1 MSNLT
6 AAEQQALNDMEAA
19 MAAKENDGDSQAVER
34 EITLLESWLSVL
46 SNAEGARGVRATPS
60 ETIAGLSR
68 HAGLLTLA
76 DIPAYFD
83 QYYEL
88 LTGAYDI
95 VRAQVEDNV
104 EAVNVSKEDDA
115 ELNWKHYANIYM
127 LWRQHL
133 MTAERE
139 WNITNGFAAAHLAAL
154 HIGVAQGVQAGEL
167 QRTEKPA
174 DQQHQHHHHGRRAG
188 MEQRAGGD
196 QRAAEQG
203 VHA

>member
-19 MAAKENDGDSQAVER
+19 LSAKENDGDSQAVER

-46 SNAEGARGVRATPS
+46 SNAEGARSERTTPS
-60 ETIAGLSR
+60 ETIAALGR
-68 HAGLLTLA
+68 HANLLTLD
-76 DIPAYFD
+76 DIPWYFN

-88 LTGAYDI
+88 LIGAYDI
-95 VRAQVEDNV
+95 VRAQVEDSV
-104 EAVNVSKEDDA
+104 EALNVSKEDDA

-139 WNITNGFAAAHLAAL
+139 WDINSEGAAAELAAL
-154 HIGVAQGVQAGEL
+154 QDAAGFLFGPTGLVQHLDVIGFSLTPEDI
-167 QRTEKPA
+167 EM
-174 DQQHQHHHHGRRAG
+174 
-188 MEQRAGGD
+188 MET
-196 QRAAEQG
+196 AAE
-203 VHA
+203 AEDDSE

>member
-19 MAAKENDGDSQAVER
+19 LSAKENDGDSQAVER

-46 SNAEGARGVRATPS
+46 SNAEGARDERITPS
-60 ETIAGLSR
+60 ETIAALGR
-68 HAGLLTLA
+68 HANLLTLN

-83 QYYEL
+83 RYYEL
-88 LTGAYDI
+88 LIGAHNI
-95 VRAQVEDNV
+95 VLAQVEDNV
-104 EAVNVSKEDDA
+104 EALNVSKEDDA

-139 WNITNGFAAAHLAAL
+139 WDINSEGAAAELAAL
-154 HIGVAQGVQAGEL
+154 QDAAGFLFGPTGLVQHLDAIGFSL
-167 QRTEKPA
+167 DSA
-174 DQQHQHHHHGRRAG
+174 DLE
-188 MEQRAGGD
+188 MMD
-196 QRAAEQG
+196 AASE
-203 VHA
+203 AKDDSE

>member
-19 MAAKENDGDSQAVER
+19 LSAKENDGDSQAVER

-46 SNAEGARGVRATPS
+46 SNAEGAREERIAPS
-60 ETIAGLSR
+60 ETIAALSR
-68 HAGLLTLA
+68 HANLLTLN

-83 QYYEL
+83 RYYEL
-88 LTGAYDI
+88 LIGAHNI

-104 EAVNVSKEDDA
+104 EALNVSKEDDA

-139 WNITNGFAAAHLAAL
+139 WDINSEGAAAELAAL
-154 HIGVAQGVQAGEL
+154 QDAAGFLFGPTGLVQHLDVIGFSLTPEDMEL
-167 QRTEKPA
+167 M
-174 DQQHQHHHHGRRAG
+174 D
-188 MEQRAGGD
+188 D
-196 QRAAEQG
+196 AAE
-203 VHA
+203 AKDDSE

>member
-19 MAAKENDGDSQAVER
+19 LSAKENDGDSQAVER

-88 LTGAYDI
+88 LIGAYDI

-104 EAVNVSKEDDA
+104 EALNVSKEDDA

-139 WNITNGFAAAHLAAL
+139 WDIYSEGAAAELAAL
-154 HIGVAQGVQAGEL
+154 QDAAGFLFGPTGLVQHLDVIGFSLTPEDVEL
-167 QRTEKPA
+167 
-174 DQQHQHHHHGRRAG
+174 
-188 MEQRAGGD
+188 MET
-196 QRAAEQG
+196 AAE
-203 VHA
+203 AEDDSE

>member
-19 MAAKENDGDSQAVER
+19 LSAKENDGDSQAVER

-95 VRAQVEDNV
+95 VRAQVEDNA
-104 EAVNVSKEDDA
+104 EALNASKEDDA

-139 WNITNGFAAAHLAAL
+139 WDINSEGAAAELAAL
-154 HIGVAQGVQAGEL
+154 QDAAGFLFGPTGLVQHLDVIGFSLTPEDMEL
-167 QRTEKPA
+167 M
-174 DQQHQHHHHGRRAG
+174 D
-188 MEQRAGGD
+188 D
-196 QRAAEQG
+196 AAE
-203 VHA
+203 AKDDSE

>member
-19 MAAKENDGDSQAVER
+19 LSAKENDGDSQAVER

-46 SNAEGARGVRATPS
+46 SNAEGARSERTTPS
-60 ETIAGLSR
+60 ETIAALGR
-68 HAGLLTLA
+68 HANLLTLD
-76 DIPAYFD
+76 DIQLYFN

-88 LTGAYDI
+88 LIGAYDI

-104 EAVNVSKEDDA
+104 EALNVSKEDDA

-139 WNITNGFAAAHLAAL
+139 WDINSEGAAAELAAL
-154 HIGVAQGVQAGEL
+154 QDAAGFLFGPTGLVQHLDVIGFSLTPEDI
-167 QRTEKPA
+167 EM
-174 DQQHQHHHHGRRAG
+174 
-188 MEQRAGGD
+188 MET
-196 QRAAEQG
+196 AAE
-203 VHA
+203 AEDDSE

>member
-46 SNAEGARGVRATPS
+46 SNAEGARDERITPS
-60 ETIAGLSR
+60 ETIAALGR
-68 HAGLLTLA
+68 HANLLTLP
-76 DIPAYFD
+76 DVPWYFD
-83 QYYEL
+83 RYYQL
-88 LTGAYDI
+88 LIGAYDI

-139 WNITNGFAAAHLAAL
+139 WNITDGFAAARLAAL
-154 HIGVAQGVQAGEL
+154 QDAAGFLFGPTGLVQHLDVIGFSLTPEDMEL
-167 QRTEKPA
+167 M
-174 DQQHQHHHHGRRAG
+174 D
-188 MEQRAGGD
+188 D
-196 QRAAEQG
+196 AAE
-203 VHA
+203 AKDDSE

>member
-19 MAAKENDGDSQAVER
+19 LSAKENDGDSQAVER

-46 SNAEGARGVRATPS
+46 SNAEGARSERTTPS
-60 ETIAGLSR
+60 ETIAALGR
-68 HAGLLTLA
+68 HANLLTLL
-76 DIPAYFD
+76 DVPWYFD
-83 QYYEL
+83 RYYEL
-88 LTGAYDI
+88 LIGAYDI

-104 EAVNVSKEDDA
+104 EALNVSKEDDA

-139 WNITNGFAAAHLAAL
+139 WDINSEGAAAELAAL
-154 HIGVAQGVQAGEL
+154 QDAAGFLFGPTGLVQHLDVIGFSLTPEDMEL
-167 QRTEKPA
+167 M
-174 DQQHQHHHHGRRAG
+174 D
-188 MEQRAGGD
+188 D
-196 QRAAEQG
+196 AAE
-203 VHA
+203 AKDDSE

>member
-19 MAAKENDGDSQAVER
+19 LSAKENDGDSQAVER

-46 SNAEGARGVRATPS
+46 SNAEGARSERTTPS
-60 ETIAGLSR
+60 ETIAALGR
-68 HAGLLTLA
+68 HANLLTLV
-76 DIPAYFD
+76 DIPGYFD
-83 QYYEL
+83 RYYEL
-88 LTGAYDI
+88 LIGAYDI

-104 EAVNVSKEDDA
+104 EALNVSKEDDA

-139 WNITNGFAAAHLAAL
+139 WDINSKGAAAELAAL
-154 HIGVAQGVQAGEL
+154 QDAAGFLFGPTGLVQHLDVIGFSLTPEDMEL
-167 QRTEKPA
+167 M
-174 DQQHQHHHHGRRAG
+174 D
-188 MEQRAGGD
+188 D
-196 QRAAEQG
+196 AAE
-203 VHA
+203 AKDDSE

>member
-46 SNAEGARGVRATPS
+46 SNAEGARGVRAAPS

-83 QYYEL
+83 QYYQL
-88 LTGAYDI
+88 LIGAYDI

-104 EAVNVSKEDDA
+104 EVLNVSKEDDA

-139 WNITNGFAAAHLAAL
+139 WDINSEGAAAELAAL
-154 HIGVAQGVQAGEL
+154 QDAAGFLFGPTGLVQHLDVIGFSLTPEDMEL
-167 QRTEKPA
+167 M
-174 DQQHQHHHHGRRAG
+174 D
-188 MEQRAGGD
+188 D
-196 QRAAEQG
+196 AAE
-203 VHA
+203 AKDDSE

>member
-19 MAAKENDGDSQAVER
+19 LSAKENDGDSQAVER

-46 SNAEGARGVRATPS
+46 SNAEGARSERTTPS
-60 ETIAGLSR
+60 ETIAALGR
-68 HAGLLTLA
+68 HANLLTLD
-76 DIPAYFD
+76 DIPWYFNR
-83 QYYEL
+83 YYEL
-88 LTGAYDI
+88 LIGAYDI

-104 EAVNVSKEDDA
+104 EALNVSKEDDA

-139 WNITNGFAAAHLAAL
+139 WDINSEGAAAELAAL
-154 HIGVAQGVQAGEL
+154 QDAAGFLFGPTGLVQHLDVIGFSLTPEDMEL
-167 QRTEKPA
+167 MDA
-174 DQQHQHHHHGRRAG
+174 
-188 MEQRAGGD
+188 
-196 QRAAEQG
+196 AAE
-203 VHA
+203 AKDDSE

>member
-46 SNAEGARGVRATPS
+46 SNARGARDERITPS
-60 ETIAGLSR
+60 ETIAALGR
-68 HAGLLTLA
+68 HANLLTLD
-76 DIPAYFD
+76 DIPWYFD
-83 QYYEL
+83 QYYQL
-88 LTGAYDI
+88 LIGAYDI

-104 EAVNVSKEDDA
+104 EALNVSKEDDA

-139 WNITNGFAAAHLAAL
+139 WNITDGFAAARLAAL
-154 HIGVAQGVQAGEL
+154 QDAAGFLFGPTGLVQHLDVIGFSLTPEDL
-167 QRTEKPA
+167 EMM
-174 DQQHQHHHHGRRAG
+174 D
-188 MEQRAGGD
+188 
-196 QRAAEQG
+196 AASE
-203 VHA
+203 AKDDSE

>member
-46 SNAEGARGVRATPS
+46 SNAEGARDERIAPS
-60 ETIAGLSR
+60 ETIAALSR
-68 HAGLLTLA
+68 HANLLSLEE
-76 DIPAYFD
+76 IPWYFD
-83 QYYEL
+83 RYYEL
-88 LTGAYDI
+88 LIGAYDI

-104 EAVNVSKEDDA
+104 EALNVSKEDDA

-139 WNITNGFAAAHLAAL
+139 WDINAPSAAAHLAAL
-154 HIGVAQGVQAGEL
+154 QDAAGFLFGPTGLVQHLDVIGFSLTPEDMEL
-167 QRTEKPA
+167 M
-174 DQQHQHHHHGRRAG
+174 D
-188 MEQRAGGD
+188 
-196 QRAAEQG
+196 AASEG
-203 VHA
+203 KDDSE

>member
-19 MAAKENDGDSQAVER
+19 LSAKENDGDSQAVER

-46 SNAEGARGVRATPS
+46 SNAEGARSERTTPS
-60 ETIAGLSR
+60 ETIAALGR
-68 HAGLLTLA
+68 HANLLTLD
-76 DIPAYFD
+76 DIPWYFN

-88 LTGAYDI
+88 LIGAYDI

-104 EAVNVSKEDDA
+104 EALNVSKEDDA

-139 WNITNGFAAAHLAAL
+139 WDINSDLAAAELAAL
-154 HIGVAQGVQAGEL
+154 QDAAGFLFGPTGLVQHLDVIGFSLTPEDMEL
-167 QRTEKPA
+167 M
-174 DQQHQHHHHGRRAG
+174 D
-188 MEQRAGGD
+188 D
-196 QRAAEQG
+196 AAE
-203 VHA
+203 AKDDSE

>member
-19 MAAKENDGDSQAVER
+19 LSAKENDGDSQAVER

-46 SNAEGARGVRATPS
+46 SNAEGARSERTTPS
-60 ETIAGLSR
+60 ETIAALGR
-68 HAGLLTLA
+68 HANLLTLL
-76 DIPAYFD
+76 DVPWYFD
-83 QYYEL
+83 RYYEL
-88 LTGAYDI
+88 LIGAYDI

-139 WNITNGFAAAHLAAL
+139 WDINSEGAAAELAAL
-154 HIGVAQGVQAGEL
+154 QDAAGFLFGPTGLVQHLDVIGFSLTPEDMEL
-167 QRTEKPA
+167 M
-174 DQQHQHHHHGRRAG
+174 D
-188 MEQRAGGD
+188 D
-196 QRAAEQG
+196 AAE
-203 VHA
+203 AKDDSE

>member
-19 MAAKENDGDSQAVER
+19 LSAKENDGDSQAVER

-46 SNAEGARGVRATPS
+46 SNAEGARSERTTPS
-60 ETIAGLSR
+60 ETIAALGR
-68 HAGLLTLA
+68 HANLLTLD
-76 DIPAYFD
+76 DIPWYFN

-88 LTGAYDI
+88 LIGAYDI

-104 EAVNVSKEDDA
+104 EALNVSKEDDA

-133 MTAERE
+133 VTAERG
-139 WNITNGFAAAHLAAL
+139 WDIKAAHAAAELAAL
-154 HIGVAQGVQAGEL
+154 QDAAGFLFGPTGLIQHLDIIGFSLTPEDL
-167 QRTEKPA
+167 EMM
-174 DQQHQHHHHGRRAG
+174 D
-188 MEQRAGGD
+188 D
-196 QRAAEQG
+196 AAE
-203 VHA
+203 AKDDSE

>member
-6 AAEQQALNDMEAA
+6 AAEQQALNEMEAA
-19 MAAKENDGDSQAVER
+19 LSAKENFGDSQAVER

-46 SNAEGARGVRATPS
+46 SNAEGARDERIAPS
-60 ETIAGLSR
+60 ETIAALSR
-68 HAGLLTLA
+68 HANLLTLN

-83 QYYEL
+83 RYYEL

-104 EAVNVSKEDDA
+104 EALNVSKEDDA

-139 WNITNGFAAAHLAAL
+139 WDIDTAVAAAQLAAL
-154 HIGVAQGVQAGEL
+154 QDAAGFLFGPTGLVQHLDVIGFSLTPEDMEL
-167 QRTEKPA
+167 M
-174 DQQHQHHHHGRRAG
+174 D
-188 MEQRAGGD
+188 D
-196 QRAAEQG
+196 AAEG
-203 VHA
+203 KDDSE

>member
-19 MAAKENDGDSQAVER
+19 LSAKENFGDSQAVER

-46 SNAEGARGVRATPS
+46 SNAEGARSERTTPS
-60 ETIAGLSR
+60 ETIAALGR
-68 HAGLLTLA
+68 HANLLTLK
-76 DIPAYFD
+76 DIPGYFD
-83 QYYEL
+83 RYYEL
-88 LTGAYDI
+88 LIGAYDI

-104 EAVNVSKEDDA
+104 EALNVSKEDDA

-139 WNITNGFAAAHLAAL
+139 WDINSEGAAAELAAL
-154 HIGVAQGVQAGEL
+154 QDAAGFLFGPTGLVQHLDVIGFSLTPEDMEL
-167 QRTEKPA
+167 M
-174 DQQHQHHHHGRRAG
+174 D
-188 MEQRAGGD
+188 D
-196 QRAAEQG
+196 AAE
-203 VHA
+203 AKDDSE

>member
-19 MAAKENDGDSQAVER
+19 LSAKENDGDSQAVER

-46 SNAEGARGVRATPS
+46 SNAEGARDERITPS
-60 ETIAGLSR
+60 ETIAALGR
-68 HAGLLTLA
+68 HANLLTLA
-76 DIPAYFD
+76 DIPRYFD
-83 QYYEL
+83 RYYEL
-88 LTGAYDI
+88 LIGAYDI

-104 EAVNVSKEDDA
+104 EALNVSKEDDA

-139 WNITNGFAAAHLAAL
+139 WDINSEGAAAELAAL
-154 HIGVAQGVQAGEL
+154 QDAAGFLFGPTGLVQHLDAIGFSLTPEDMEL
-167 QRTEKPA
+167 M
-174 DQQHQHHHHGRRAG
+174 D
-188 MEQRAGGD
+188 D
-196 QRAAEQG
+196 AAE
-203 VHA
+203 AKDDSE

>member
-6 AAEQQALNDMEAA
+6 AAEQQALNEMEAA
-19 MAAKENDGDSQAVER
+19 LSAKENDGDSQAVER

-46 SNAEGARGVRATPS
+46 SNAEGARSERTTPS
-60 ETIAGLSR
+60 ETIAALGR
-68 HAGLLTLA
+68 HANLLTLD
-76 DIPAYFD
+76 DIPWYFN

-88 LTGAYDI
+88 LIGAYDI

-104 EAVNVSKEDDA
+104 EALNVSKEDDA

-139 WNITNGFAAAHLAAL
+139 WDINSDLAAAELAAL
-154 HIGVAQGVQAGEL
+154 QDAAGFLFGPTGLVQHLDVIGFSLTPEDMEL
-167 QRTEKPA
+167 M
-174 DQQHQHHHHGRRAG
+174 D
-188 MEQRAGGD
+188 D
-196 QRAAEQG
+196 AAE
-203 VHA
+203 AKDDSE

>member
-19 MAAKENDGDSQAVER
+19 LSAKENDGDSQAVER

-46 SNAEGARGVRATPS
+46 SNAEGARDERIPPS
-60 ETIAGLSR
+60 ETIAALGR
-68 HAGLLTLA
+68 HANLLTLA
-76 DIPAYFD
+76 DIPRYFD
-83 QYYEL
+83 RYYEL
-88 LTGAYDI
+88 LIGAYDI

-104 EAVNVSKEDDA
+104 EALNVSKEDDA

-139 WNITNGFAAAHLAAL
+139 WDINSEGAAAELAAL
-154 HIGVAQGVQAGEL
+154 QDAAGFLFGPTGLVQHLDVIGFSLTPEDMEL
-167 QRTEKPA
+167 I
-174 DQQHQHHHHGRRAG
+174 D
-188 MEQRAGGD
+188 D
-196 QRAAEQG
+196 AAE
-203 VHA
+203 AKDDSE

>member
-46 SNAEGARGVRATPS
+46 SNAEGARDERITPS
-60 ETIAGLSR
+60 ETIAALGR
-68 HAGLLTLA
+68 HANLLTLK
-76 DIPAYFD
+76 DIPGYFD
-83 QYYEL
+83 RYYEL
-88 LTGAYDI
+88 LIGAYDI

-104 EAVNVSKEDDA
+104 EALNVSKEDDA

-139 WNITNGFAAAHLAAL
+139 WDINSEGAAAELAAL
-154 HIGVAQGVQAGEL
+154 QDAAGFLFGPTGLVQHLDVIGFSLTPEDMEL
-167 QRTEKPA
+167 M
-174 DQQHQHHHHGRRAG
+174 D
-188 MEQRAGGD
+188 D
-196 QRAAEQG
+196 AAE
-203 VHA
+203 AKDDSE